1 MLLTKIK
8 RFDLF
13 TFIGLKDKS
22 LVRVPADENDRF
34 SICLWPSIYIYN
46 GTQQGTVDIINPG
59 VN

>member
-46 GTQQGTVDIINPG
+46 GAQQGTVDIINPG